1 MKNIFKFMGIA
12 LMATSLLVACNPDK
26 EDEEDPIDT
35 TPVNPNPAPQQGT
48 LEITWNGQ
56 AQEIGDIIAKADNTF
71 LQAQSGDAPYTLF
84 IDACKGVDDEGYVI
98 YPEFIAAFAAM
109 GGQVYCGPQLQL
121 TLEDN
126 QGHTQ
131 QGTLNDVLATEVFE
145 TAGIQVGQGTY
156 GDYQFDGPNAA
167 PMFSAFDATK
177 LTLNGE
183 VNYKFYAFG
192 EYVAAL
198 QAFQY
203 TGDTTGMIVNGQL
216 ADTAKYEAYLQAV
229 NEYQQNAKANATRKD
244 MVMKINNYI
253 FTAGKI

>member
-26 EDEEDPIDT
+26 EDEEEIDDT
-35 TPVNPNPAPQQGT
+35 TSGVVNPPAPQQGT

-71 LQAQSGDAPYTLF
+71 LQAQSGDAPYTLL
-84 IDACKGVDDEGYVI
+84 IDACKGVDENGDI
-98 YPEFIAAFAAM
+98 IFPEFIAAFAAM

-131 QGTLNDVLATEVFE
+131 QGTLNDVLATEVYE
-145 TAGIQVGQGTY
+145 TAGINLGQY
-156 GDYQFDGPNAA
+156 MIGDYQFYGPNAA

-183 VNYKFYAFG
+183 VNYKFMSMGDYIS
-192 EYVAAL
+192 AL
-198 QAFQY
+198 QSFSF
-203 TGDTTGMIVNGQL
+203 DTTGMAAQL
-216 ADTAKYEAYLQAV
+216 ANNDSTIYKAYQNAIDEAY
-229 NEYQQNAKANATRKD
+229 QNAETNATKKD
-244 MVMKINNYI
+244 MVMKITNYI
-253 FTAGKI
+253 FTEAKI